1 MLVAESMG
9 ASTAPSEAGSVFGKG
24 DAEENA
30 AIDFDQLPIPADMLQ
45 GDKLDSLGFG
55 MFDIFDVAEL
65 RRKQRGKFDFHATMC
80 CE

>member
-1 MLVAESMG
+1 MG

-24 DAEENA
+24 DVEENA
-30 AIDFDQLPIPADMLQ
+30 GIDFDQVPIPADMLQ

-65 RRKQRGKFDFHATMC
+65 RRKQRGKFAFSVSLYS
-80 CE
+80 E